1 MEGAD
6 AAAVEAAALPSRSSA
21 AVADA
26 VDVVTVA
33 TALARFADAF
43 VRGDAALQPHL
54 KSEDP
59 AVAAGAAGRAHFA
72 ALATV
77 VGRSFGAKVLDAQRG
92 GATVLLNVYAAWCG
106 HCKVSFLLCTVT
118 FYANLAHTL
127 TRSP

>member
-59 AVAAGAAGRAHFA
+59 AVAAGRAHFA